1 MAARDGSPP
10 STDEWWVTVWGTR
23 WTMMVIG
30 LMMVVLG
37 LAVSAPVVWGFG
49 AAILV
54 AGVALWCLGALGHPV
69 ASRKH
74 YW

>member
-1 MAARDGSPP
+1 
-10 STDEWWVTVWGTR
+10 
-23 WTMMVIG
+23 MMVIG

-54 AGVALWCLGALGHPV
+54 IGVVLWCLGALGHPV